1 MVNLLRFYEAP
12 GALVFAN
19 TRERVKHLTATL
31 RERGFSVVG
40 LSGELTQD
48 LRSEAL
54 QALRGGH
61 ARVCVATDVAAR
73 GLDLP
78 DLGLVIHAEVPAN
91 VEGLLHRSGRTG
103 RAGRKGVSVLLVPRA
118 RRRKA
123 ELLFQTASIRAEWA
137 GPPTAEEIREK
148 DRQRMLEDP
157 LLVSPPDEDCLA
169 EGRRLLER
177 LSPEQ
182 VAGALMRL
190 YREKLP
196 PPEDVQDD
204 APSRWKPEM
213 AGEPRPRREPGD
225 MDWFRIDIGRRDRA
239 DPKWLIPKICR
250 AGGVTKRDIGAIRI
264 LDGETR
270 FEIAR
275 EASPAFAAA
284 IATPLPDGT
293 RIAPSEAPGADARP
307 PRHQRPRREF
317 EPRGEEG
324 SAPPRP
330 KRAPRPAATETA
342 AHSPPQPLEKPPFE
356 KPPFQ
361 KKPFKKKPFPQA
373 DRAAV
378 PPGDRPWKGRPR
390 PAGSG
395 PPPRT
400 GPKRKPNDAPASR
413 GAPYRGK
420 PKRGD

>member
-1 MVNLLRFYEAP
+1 
-12 GALVFAN
+12 
-19 TRERVKHLTATL
+19 
-31 RERGFSVVG
+31 
-40 LSGELTQD
+40 
-48 LRSEAL
+48 
-54 QALRGGH
+54 
-61 ARVCVATDVAAR
+61 
-73 GLDLP
+73 
-78 DLGLVIHAEVPAN
+78 
-91 VEGLLHRSGRTG
+91 
-103 RAGRKGVSVLLVPRA
+103 
-118 RRRKA
+118 
-123 ELLFQTASIRAEWA
+123 
-137 GPPTAEEIREK
+137 
-148 DRQRMLEDP
+148 
-157 LLVSPPDEDCLA
+157 
-169 EGRRLLER
+169 
-177 LSPEQ
+177 
-182 VAGALMRL
+182 
-190 YREKLP
+190 
-196 PPEDVQDD
+196 
-204 APSRWKPEM
+204 
-213 AGEPRPRREPGD
+213 
-225 MDWFRIDIGRRDRA
+225 
-239 DPKWLIPKICR
+239 WLIPKICR

-342 AHSPPQPLEKPPFE
+342 AHSSPQPMEKPPFE

-378 PPGDRPWKGRPR
+378 PPGDRPWKGKPR

-420 PKRGD
+420 PKRGA